1 MTEALLFLVRAVAD
15 LFVMFVLLR
24 LLMQTFRADFRNPL
38 AQAVLQITSP
48 LIIPARR
55 LLPPIGKFDTAT
67 IAVALIVEFAFLLFV
82 NWVFFGGAFGVL
94 QLALFSVLRCLSLT
108 IWLMVFVLF
117 VYVILSWVSSGYNP
131 ATAIVH
137 SLAEPLLRPVR
148 RIIPLVGGI
157 DFSPMVLILLLM
169 ALNMV
174 ISSELPGILG

>member
-1 MTEALLFLVRAVAD
+1 
-15 LFVMFVLLR
+15 
-24 LLMQTFRADFRNPL
+24 
-38 AQAVLQITSP
+38 
-48 LIIPARR
+48 
-55 LLPPIGKFDTAT
+55 
-67 IAVALIVEFAFLLFV
+67 
-82 NWVFFGGAFGVL
+82 FFGGAFGVL